1 MLYIVMYLFFCAWEG
16 RGGGGNLV
24 QSSALFWNFLNC
36 ISESCILL
44 MHGLGKMHWLMVPWE
59 VVQNHHQTIF
69 NLRSVINLKW
79 SSCDFCFPVIIINL
93 TLFSKYLNSYF
104 ILSDSLFGDRQHPCD
119 ERELCSA
126 PRIHGHSWKNVIRWN
141 VLFFG

>member
-1 MLYIVMYLFFCAWEG
+1 MHLFFCACEK
-16 RGGGGNLV
+16 GGNLV
-24 QSSALFWNFLNC
+24 QSSAFFWNFFKLYFRKLYIVDARPRKNALANGAMGGG
-36 ISESCILL
+36 SESSSNYFQS
-44 MHGLGKMHWLMVPWE
+44 E
-59 VVQNHHQTIF
+59 VCNKLEV
-69 NLRSVINLKW
+69 

-93 TLFSKYLNSYF
+93 TLFSNYLNSYF

-126 PRIHGHSWKNVIRWN
+126 PRIHGHSWQNVIRWN